1 MILGKYKA
9 YDAHCHIFPEKI
21 AARAVQGTD
30 DFYGE
35 HSVGDGT
42 VNGLI
47 TEGVAAG
54 IDRFIVQSVATTPH
68 QVRSINRF
76 IAESVAAHPDRLT
89 GLGALH
95 PRSEDI
101 AGDVEDIL
109 SLGLHGVKMHP
120 DIQGFAADDPGYLEI
135 YKQCEKAG
143 LPVLLH
149 TGDRRYDMS
158 NPNRILPLLEKYP
171 ALTFI
176 GAHYGG
182 WSIWEDAVK
191 VYKGIPNFYVDCS
204 SSLPYLSKE
213 SALAITRE
221 YGADHVMF
229 GTDFPMWGPK
239 SEIETVLSLGLT
251 DDELTQIFSLTAEKV
266 FGITQ

>member
-1 MILGKYKA
+1 MVLGKYKA
-9 YDAHCHIFPEKI
+9 YDAHCHIFPDKI
-21 AARAVQGTD
+21 AARAVRGTD

-47 TEGVAAG
+47 QDGVAAG

-76 IAESVAAHPDRLT
+76 IAESAAAHPDRLT

-171 ALTFI
+171 DLTFI
-176 GAHYGG
+176 GAHFGG
-182 WSIWEDAVK
+182 WSIW
-191 VYKGIPNFYVDCS
+191 
-204 SSLPYLSKE
+204 
-213 SALAITRE
+213 
-221 YGADHVMF
+221 
-229 GTDFPMWGPK
+229 
-239 SEIETVLSLGLT
+239 
-251 DDELTQIFSLTAEKV
+251 
-266 FGITQ
+266 